1 MFITHAGQSSTQELL
16 CHQKPGLAVPVQGDQ
31 PINAKELVRM
41 GAGLSVP
48 YPTLN
53 EEDLY
58 QALDQLLH
66 DPKFSQAAQE
76 IGSTL
81 NDQITRPLDRAVWWV
96 EHVMRHP
103 TMYVGKSPVHK
114 LYWFQYFLLDV
125 LAFFLAILYII
136 FRVLKLL
143 LGLCCCKK
151 SKTKED

>member
-1 MFITHAGQSSTQELL
+1 MQELL
-16 CHQKPGLAVPVQGDQ
+16 CHQKPGLAIPVQGDQ
-31 PINAKELVRM
+31 PVNAKELVRM

-53 EEDLY
+53 EEDFY
-58 QALDQLLH
+58 QALNRVIT

-96 EHVMRHP
+96 EHIMRHP
-103 TMYVGKSPVHK
+103 TMYVGKSPIHK

-125 LAFFLAILYII
+125 LAFILAILYIL
-136 FRVLKLL
+136 FRALKFVFS
-143 LGLCCCKK
+143 LCCGKK